1 MQRVKLRPQLDTKD
15 ITMIIDGRYLCYRTK
30 YSRGGNLSYNNMDTG
45 VFYGFFNTLQSIANN
60 HFITNTVIMWD
71 VSKSG
76 VRREEFKGYK
86 NRDTVLA
93 TPQEVEEKIRFEEI
107 NIERN
112 HPFKKQTEQLI
123 EEGIGLH
130 GDRPIPKIEKPVK
143 RMELKSKP
151 SRMAL
156 TCKE

>member
-1 MQRVKLRPQLDTKD
+1 MPRIQLQTKLPKLTIKKLSTKEDHTYIPTNDPANFNLLKDNRCEDEKFSRVDKFRVNHYYLIGTEWLREV
-15 ITMIIDGRYLCYRTK
+15 I
-30 YSRGGNLSYNNMDTG
+30 
-45 VFYGFFNTLQSIANN
+45 FYPSDEG
-60 HFITNTVIMWD
+60 
-71 VSKSG
+71 
-76 VRREEFKGYK
+76 
-86 NRDTVLA
+86 
-93 TPQEVEEKIRFEEI
+93 FEEI